1 MSRRMK
7 KDELAPAGRNAVVAF
22 IHGAYWLIY
31 LLLLTV
37 IVSIARIQSG
47 KEPAGLAGYF
57 SLLAVSVVPNL
68 ISFYTFYG
76 VLFSSF
82 LVRRKI
88 FRLVIWGAL
97 VCALSVF
104 SVIVLATFFFGFEKA
119 VLIDPREF
127 LLLAASFFVIAA
139 IHGAVALVIHGF
151 IRWYE
156 EIKLK
161 EELARRNFEMET
173 ALIKSQINPHFL
185 FNTINNIDVLI
196 ERDAARASLYLNR
209 LSDVLRYMVYE
220 TKSEK
225 IPLSK
230 EIDYIEKYLELQK
243 IRTTN
248 PNYVNFDVAGEPGA
262 LTIAPLLLFPF
273 IENAFK
279 HTENRK
285 GENSIRVK
293 IACEKNGFVFEC
305 ENSYQT
311 TSDSA
316 QDFGGVGNALVVRRL
331 DLLYPAKHS
340 LEIRDENGLYK
351 VKLTLHEN

>member
-1 MSRRMK
+1 MLRKAK
-7 KDELAPAGRNAVVAF
+7 KVEIAEEKPVVVL

-37 IVSIARIQSG
+37 I
-47 KEPAGLAGYF
+47 F
-57 SLLAVSVVPNL
+57 SVVTIQAAKTTPRLPALFPLVVLSVAPNL
-68 ISFYTFYG
+68 ISFYLSYG
-76 VLFSSF
+76 WLFSRF

-88 FRLVIWGAL
+88 L
-97 VCALSVF
+97 ALSGFGAAVCLLSAF
-104 SVIVLATFFFGFEKA
+104 SGVGLAFAFFGSGKPMFTSTREFLATMATFF
-119 VLIDPREF
+119 V
-127 LLLAASFFVIAA
+127 VAA
-139 IHGAVALVIHGF
+139 IHAAIALVIHGF

-161 EELARRNFEMET
+161 EELARRNFEIEL

-196 ERDAARASLYLNR
+196 TRDAARASRCLNR

-225 IPLSK
+225 IPLER
-230 EIDYIEKYLELQK
+230 EIDYLEKYLELQK

-248 PNYVNFDVAGEPGA
+248 PDYVKIEILGNAGA
-262 LTIAPLLLFPF
+262 RTIAPMLFFPF

-285 GENSIRVK
+285 NAGSIRVK
-293 IACEKNGFVFEC
+293 IAIEKDRLLFEC
-305 ENSYQT
+305 ENSHHE
-311 TSDSA
+311 TSDRR
-316 QDFGGVGNALVVRRL
+316 QDFGGVGNALVKRRL
-331 DLLYPAKHS
+331 SLLYPDKHL
-340 LEIRDENGLYK
+340 LEIADEDGVYR
-351 VKLTLHEN
+351 VKLTLYEN